1 MVLAFCQYCFLLKHT
16 FFAKKVKISVYLF
29 RSCVYIWNDLED
41 FREFS
46 MLFGVSK
53 AIIASVILVLSYVV
67 LFSEKL
73 NRAVTVMLGASAMI
87 LLGVLSY
94 TQAIEGVDFNT
105 IALLIGMM
113 IMVGIMEK
121 SGAFQFAAVKSA
133 KVVNASPRGLLA
145 VIGLVTAC
153 LSALLDNVTTVLLIV
168 PVTIEITRKLKVK
181 PYPFLMMAIFSSNI
195 GGTATL
201 IGDPPNIII
210 GSALGLSFMDFVR
223 ELTLLVAINMA
234 FLIGIFDF
242 FFGRKMTATAKAK
255 KEVMSINEYNCITD
269 FALLWK
275 SLAVLGVTI
284 AGFIVGEH
292 FHIANGTI
300 ALFGAS
306 VLLALYTIGFSHSQ
320 RDKHVEDAFSLVDW
334 TTIFFFTGLFA
345 LVYGLEVVGVLEM
358 LGHKALGLVEGSIQ
372 KATFLILWASAV
384 LSAIIDN
391 IPFVATMIPLLK
403 TMEESLG
410 GREAMMPVW
419 WALSIGSCFGGNGS
433 LIAASAN
440 VIVAGIAAREGHA
453 LNFIKFLLWSLP
465 IMFLTI
471 IVSTVYIYIVHFM

>member
-1 MVLAFCQYCFLLKHT
+1 MFIFEG
-16 FFAKKVKISVYLF
+16 
-29 RSCVYIWNDLED
+29 NLED
-41 FREFS
+41 LREFS
-46 MLFGVSK
+46 MIFGVSK
-53 AIIASVILVLSYVV
+53 AIIASLILILSYIV

-133 KVVNASPRGLLA
+133 KIVNASPRGMLA
-145 VIGLVTAC
+145 VLGIVTAV
-153 LSALLDNVTTVLLIV
+153 LSAFLDNVTTVLLIV
-168 PVTIEITRKLKVK
+168 PVTLEITRKLNIK
-181 PYPFLMMAIFSSNI
+181 PYAFLMMEIFSSNI

-201 IGDPPNIII
+201 IGDPPNILI
-210 GSALGLSFMDFVR
+210 GSALGLSFTDFLK
-223 ELTLLVAINMA
+223 ELSLLVIINL
-234 FLIGIFDF
+234 FILIIIFDF
-242 FFGRKMTATAKAK
+242 FYGRKMTATQKAK
-255 KEVMSINEYNCITD
+255 QEVMNIDEYNCITD
-269 FALLWK
+269 FSLLWK
-275 SLAVLGVTI
+275 SLIVLGITI
-284 AGFIVGEH
+284 VGFIVGET

-300 ALFGAS
+300 ALFGAA

-358 LGHKALGLVEGSIQ
+358 LGNKALMLVDGSIK
-372 KATFLILWASAV
+372 KATFLILWSSAI

-440 VIVAGIAAREGHA
+440 VIVAG
-453 LNFIKFLLWSLP
+453 
-465 IMFLTI
+465 
-471 IVSTVYIYIVHFM
+471 

>member
-1 MVLAFCQYCFLLKHT
+1 MF
-16 FFAKKVKISVYLF
+16 IYLEVVF
-29 RSCVYIWNDLED
+29 IFDGGLED
-41 FREFS
+41 LREFS
-46 MLFGVSK
+46 MILGVSK
-53 AIIASVILVLSYVV
+53 AIIASLILIFSYVI

-94 TQAIEGVDFNT
+94 AQAIEGVDFNT

-133 KVVNASPRGLLA
+133 KIVNASPRGMLA
-145 VIGLVTAC
+145 VLGVVTAV
-153 LSALLDNVTTVLLIV
+153 LSAFLDNVTTVLLIV
-168 PVTIEITRKLKVK
+168 PVTIEITRKLNVK
-181 PYPFLMMAIFSSNI
+181 PYAFLMMEIFASNI

-201 IGDPPNIII
+201 IGDPPNILI
-210 GSALGLSFMDFVR
+210 GSALGLSFMDFLK
-223 ELTLLVAINMA
+223 ELTLLVVINLA
-234 FLIGIFDF
+234 VLVAIFDF
-242 FFGRKMTATAKAK
+242 FFGRKMTATQKAK
-255 KEVMSINEYNCITD
+255 KEVMSIDEYNCITD
-269 FALLWK
+269 FSLLWK

-284 AGFIVGEH
+284 VGFIVGET

-300 ALFGAS
+300 ALFGAA
-306 VLLALYTIGFSHSQ
+306 VLLALYTVGFSHSQ

-358 LGHKALGLVEGSIQ
+358 LGNKALMLVDGSIK
-372 KATFLILWASAV
+372 KATFLILWSAAI

-440 VIVAGIAAREGHA
+440 VIVAGIASREGHP
-453 LNFIKFLLWSLP
+453 LNFIKFLFWSIP
-465 IMFLTI
+465 IMLLTI
-471 IVSTVYIYIVHFM
+471 AISSVYIYIVHFM